1 MLTIKPAYGQAFF
14 GGGAIGFEPE
24 ISTVSSG
31 VVVDVQPTVSN
42 DMKYVTFSARAEN
55 SQLLALHQFAFTSGV
70 GQQGPPLGFVGTV
83 SFAPLLP
90 ANANLNANS
99 NANPNSNIT
108 PDDVER
114 RAIAARSILAR
125 KGMFLLRVN

>member
-1 MLTIKPAYGQAFF
+1 MLTIQPAFGQPFIGA
-14 GGGAIGFEPE
+14 GAIGFEPE

-31 VVVDVQPTVSN
+31 TVVDVQPTVSN
-42 DMKYVTFSARAEN
+42 DLKYVTFSTRAQN
-55 SQLLALHQFAFTSGV
+55 SQLLALRQFAFTSGV

-83 SFAPLLP
+83 SFSPQLP
-90 ANANLNANS
+90 ANANVSVSS
-99 NANPNSNIT
+99 NVNPNSNIT

-114 RAIAARSILAR
+114 RAIAARSILSR